1 MGDDTRCIMTF
12 NKHLWVFFVA
22 FFSPFFSSTYQYLNL
37 HLTFLRSAPPVSAEM
52 STFKWSPSVLML
64 GFH

>member
-22 FFSPFFSSTYQYLNL
+22 FFSPLFFFDLSILKSSLDI
-37 HLTFLRSAPPVSAEM
+37 FKKRSSCECRNE
-52 STFKWSPSVLML
+52 
-64 GFH
+64 HI